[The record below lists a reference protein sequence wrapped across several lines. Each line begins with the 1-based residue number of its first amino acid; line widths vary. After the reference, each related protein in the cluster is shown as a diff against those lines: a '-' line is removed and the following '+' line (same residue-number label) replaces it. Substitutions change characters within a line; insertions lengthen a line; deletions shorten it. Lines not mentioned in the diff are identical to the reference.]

1 MAIVNIRTEIKPE
14 IVEKAMKQIDSG
26 YCRAARGEWFVA
38 DGEKVMHHGHTTW
51 TPWPGTANVISVE
64 DLVFGL
70 GGITRDEIYL
80 AAMPRVGETDEQAHE
95 RVTALLL
102 NAIPPWYD
110 TATLEQ
116 LLHPAERGSNEQ
128 ARMVGREPAL

>member
-1 MAIVNIRTEIKPE
+1 MAIIDIRTEIKPE
-14 IVEKAMKQIDSG
+14 IVEKAMKQIDPG
-26 YCRAARGEWFVA
+26 YCRAARGEWFVV
-38 DGEKVMHHGHTTW
+38 DGEKVMHHGHTNW
-51 TPWPGTANVISVE
+51 TPWPGTASVISVE

-70 GGITRDEIYL
+70 GGITYDEMRL
-80 AAMPRVGETDEQAHE
+80 AAMPHADETDAQAHE

-116 LLHPAERGSNEQ
+116 LLHPAGPIPTEQ